1 MRKMLFFP
9 IALLFGCFNPDLTA
23 ATLICDPGHFCPDG
37 YSCIDGLC
45 KPGTGGFQTGA
56 DGGIVDMTAPVV
68 SGCSD
73 GKGSDVSSSSTKP
86 AWACSGTYQAST
98 DGTKNADRLCAV
110 GFAVCTMAD
119 TVSQNTCNNVSG
131 FFLADVPV
139 RFQNFNSS
147 CGVPGGGQTP
157 AWAGRGKSTSNVA
170 NISACGG
177 FGKAMYDFNNTQ
189 LKINSPY
196 TPLSTTTQNDSG
208 TNGVLC
214 CKK

>member
-73 GKGSDVSSSSTKP
+73 GKG
-86 AWACSGTYQAST
+86 CLLY
-98 DGTKNADRLCAV
+98 
-110 GFAVCTMAD
+110 
-119 TVSQNTCNNVSG
+119 
-131 FFLADVPV
+131 
-139 RFQNFNSS
+139 
-147 CGVPGGGQTP
+147 
-157 AWAGRGKSTSNVA
+157 TSRCV
-170 NISACGG
+170 
-177 FGKAMYDFNNTQ
+177 
-189 LKINSPY
+189 
-196 TPLSTTTQNDSG
+196 
-208 TNGVLC
+208 
-214 CKK
+214 

>member
-1 MRKMLFFP
+1 MRKILFFP

-37 YSCIDGLC
+37 YSCIDGVC
-45 KPGTGGFQTGA
+45 KPGTGGFQTDG
-56 DGGIVDMTAPVV
+56 GGIVDMTTTM

-73 GKGSDVSSSSTKP
+73 GKGSEVSSSSVKP
-86 AWACSGTYQAST
+86 AWACPGTYQASG
-98 DGTKNADRLCAV
+98 DSTKNADRLCAV
-110 GFAVCTMAD
+110 GFAICTLAD
-119 TVSQNTCNNVSG
+119 TVSQNSCNNVNG

-147 CGVPGGGQTP
+147 CGVSGGGQTP
-157 AWAGRGKSTSNVA
+157 AWAGCGKSTGNVA

-189 LKINSPY
+189 LKINSPF
-196 TPLSTTTQNDSG
+196 TPLAATTQNDATS
-208 TNGVLC
+208 NGVLC